1 MTSVSGIGRSLRFPG
16 GRRRH
21 DEPATRAQ
29 ARAERRVELRRAL
42 AEHKA
47 TRRERAESPAAQAR
61 MRKRMRGTMILFVVS
76 LAFLVLFPVAAW
88 SAEADGQVDSLIQ
101 LALYLGGLSLLP
113 FAIMTL
119 TSFLRIV
126 VVLSFLR
133 SGLGAQNVPPN
144 IVIIAL
150 ALFLSMFV
158 MGPTIDDIN
167 KNALQPYQADKIEF
181 AVAMERAKEPLKQFM
196 IKQISGSN
204 SREELATFYQLAVDQ
219 KSAVMCTDAD
229 IDRETGATDN
239 CLVTEE
245 QFDEL
250 GDKAPNALPLR
261 VVIPSFIVSELKKA
275 FIMGFAVLLPF
286 LVIDMVISNILLSLG
301 MFMLPPV
308 VISLPFKILLFV
320 LAGGWTMVVKFIVM
334 GFNY

>member
-1 MTSVSGIGRSLRFPG
+1 MTSVAPTARALRF
-16 GRRRH
+16 
-21 DEPATRAQ
+21 
-29 ARAERRVELRRAL
+29 
-42 AEHKA
+42 
-47 TRRERAESPAAQAR
+47 TRRPAREITDAQRAK
-61 MRKRMRGTMILFVVS
+61 MRKRLRGTIVLFCTS

-88 SAEADGQVDSLIQ
+88 SADDQQVDSLIQ

-167 KNALQPYQADKIEF
+167 KNALQPYQADKISFEE
-181 AVAMERAKEPLKQFM
+181 AVSEAKTPLKSFM
-196 IKQISGSN
+196 VKQISGSN
-204 SREELATFYQLAVDQ
+204 SRKEIKTFYTLARDQ
-219 KSAVMCTDAD
+219 DPVPCKTSD
-229 IDRETGATDN
+229 IDVKTGETKA
-239 CLVTEE
+239 CLVTPE
-245 QFDEL
+245 QFEQL
-250 GDKAPNALPLR
+250 GEKAPNALPLR
-261 VVIPSFIVSELKKA
+261 VIIPAFIISELKKA

>member
-1 MTSVSGIGRSLRFPG
+1 MTSVAPTARALRKQ
-16 GRRRH
+16 
-21 DEPATRAQ
+21 RAQ
-29 ARAERRVELRRAL
+29 RP
-42 AEHKA
+42 
-47 TRRERAESPAAQAR
+47 ERAPMTDAHRAKLK
-61 MRKRMRGTMILFVVS
+61 KRLRGTMFMALCS
-76 LAFLVLFPVAAW
+76 LVFLIVFPVAAW
-88 SAEADGQVDSLIQ
+88 SAGSDDKQVDSLIQ

-150 ALFLSMFV
+150 ALFLSLFV
-158 MGPTIDDIN
+158 MGPTIDAIN
-167 KNALQPYQADKIEF
+167 TTALQPYQAHKIDF
-181 AVAMERAKEPLKQFM
+181 PTAVSRAKTPLKGFM
-196 IKQISGSN
+196 VKQIAGSN
-204 SREELATFYQLAVDQ
+204 SRKEIKTFYELAKDQ
-219 KSAVMCTDAD
+219 HPAMCKAHD
-229 IDRETGATDN
+229 IDPKTAETHN
-239 CLVTEE
+239 CLITGE
-245 QFDEL
+245 QYDEL
-250 GDKAPNALPLR
+250 GKNAPNALPLR
-261 VVIPSFIVSELKKA
+261 IIIPSFIISELKKA

>member
-1 MTSVSGIGRSLRFPG
+1 MTSVAPTARALRSPHRPGREITDAQRAKL
-16 GRRRH
+16 RRRI
-21 DEPATRAQ
+21 
-29 ARAERRVELRRAL
+29 
-42 AEHKA
+42 
-47 TRRERAESPAAQAR
+47 
-61 MRKRMRGTMILFVVS
+61 RGTFVLFFTS

-88 SAEADGQVDSLIQ
+88 SADDKQVDSLIQ

-150 ALFLSMFV
+150 ALFLSLFV
-158 MGPTIDDIN
+158 MGPTIDEIN
-167 KNALQPYQADKIEF
+167 KNALQPYQADKISFEE
-181 AVAMERAKEPLKQFM
+181 AVSEAKTPLKGFM
-196 IKQISGSN
+196 VKQISGSN
-204 SREELATFYQLAVDQ
+204 SRKEIKTFYTLARDQ
-219 KSAVMCTDAD
+219 SPVSCKTPD
-229 IDRETGATDN
+229 IDFKTGETKN
-239 CLVTEE
+239 CLVTPE
-245 QFDEL
+245 QFEQL
-250 GDKAPNALPLR
+250 GEKAPNALPMR
-261 VVIPSFIVSELKKA
+261 VIIPAFIISELKKA

>member
-1 MTSVSGIGRSLRFPG
+1 MTSVAPTARALRSLR
-16 GRRRH
+16 R
-21 DEPATRAQ
+21 PAREITDAQRA
-29 ARAERRVELRRAL
+29 
-42 AEHKA
+42 K
-47 TRRERAESPAAQAR
+47 
-61 MRKRMRGTMILFVVS
+61 MRKRMRGTIVLFFTS
-76 LAFLVLFPVAAW
+76 LAFLILFPVAAW
-88 SAEADGQVDSLIQ
+88 SADDQQVDSLIQ

-167 KNALQPYQADKIEF
+167 ENALQPYQADKISFEE
-181 AVAMERAKEPLKQFM
+181 AVNEAKTPLKSFM
-196 IKQISGSN
+196 VKQISGSN
-204 SREELATFYQLAVDQ
+204 SRKEIKTFYTLARDQ
-219 KSAVMCTDAD
+219 KPVPCKTSD
-229 IDRETGATDN
+229 IDVKTGETKA
-239 CLVTEE
+239 CLVTPE
-245 QFDEL
+245 QFDQL

-261 VVIPSFIVSELKKA
+261 VIIPAFIISELKKA

>member
-1 MTSVSGIGRSLRFPG
+1 MTSVAPTTRAP
-16 GRRRH
+16 RRRKRSQLT
-21 DEPATRAQ
+21 DAQ
-29 ARAERRVELRRAL
+29 QIKL
-42 AEHKA
+42 
-47 TRRERAESPAAQAR
+47 
-61 MRKRMRGTMILFVVS
+61 RKRLRGTLAMMLCS
-76 LAFLVLFPVAAW
+76 LAFLVIFPVAAW
-88 SAEADGQVDSLIQ
+88 SADDKQVDSLIQ
-101 LALYLGGLSLLP
+101 LALYLGALSLLP

-144 IVIIAL
+144 IVVIAL
-150 ALFLSMFV
+150 ALFLSLFV
-158 MGPTIDDIN
+158 MGPTIDQIN
-167 KNALQPYQADKIEF
+167 EKALQPFQADKISFEE
-181 AVAMERAKEPLKQFM
+181 AVTEAKGPLKQFM

-204 SREELATFYQLAVDQ
+204 SRKEIKTFYTLALDQ
-219 KSAVMCTDAD
+219 KPVLCKATD
-229 IDRETGATDN
+229 IDTATGETGQ
-239 CLVTEE
+239 CLVTPE
-245 QFDEL
+245 QFDAL
-250 GDKAPNALPLR
+250 GAKAPNALPLK
-261 VVIPSFIVSELKKA
+261 VLIPAFIISELKKA

-320 LAGGWTMVVKFIVM
+320 LAGGWTLVVKFIVM

>member
-1 MTSVSGIGRSLRFPG
+1 MTSVAP
-16 GRRRH
+16 
-21 DEPATRAQ
+21 T
-29 ARAERRVELRRAL
+29 ARALRSPRRPA
-42 AEHKA
+42 
-47 TRRERAESPAAQAR
+47 REITDAQR
-61 MRKRMRGTMILFVVS
+61 TKLKKRMRGTIVLFLSS

-88 SAEADGQVDSLIQ
+88 SADDKQVDSLIQ

-150 ALFLSMFV
+150 ALFLSLFV
-158 MGPTIDDIN
+158 MGPTVDAIN
-167 KNALQPYQADKIEF
+167 KNALQPYQADKISFEE
-181 AVAMERAKEPLKQFM
+181 AVSEAKTPLKGFM
-196 IKQISGSN
+196 VKQISGSN
-204 SREELATFYQLAVDQ
+204 SRKEIKTFYSLARDQ
-219 KSAVMCTDAD
+219 KSTVACKTSD
-229 IDRETGATDN
+229 IDVKTGETKN
-239 CLVTEE
+239 CLITPE
-245 QFDEL
+245 QFEQL
-250 GDKAPNALPLR
+250 GEKAPNALPIR
-261 VVIPSFIVSELKKA
+261 VIIPAFIISELKKA

>member
-1 MTSVSGIGRSLRFPG
+1 MTSVTTSTIGAML
-16 GRRRH
+16 RRRRETL
-21 DEPATRAQ
+21 DPAELAVRT
-29 ARAERRVELRRAL
+29 AR
-42 AEHKA
+42 
-47 TRRERAESPAAQAR
+47 T
-61 MRKRMRGTMILFVVS
+61 RKRMRGTIIMFCIS
-76 LAFLVLFPVAAW
+76 LAYLIVFPIAAW
-88 SAEADGQVDSLIQ
+88 SADDAQVDSLIQ

-133 SGLGAQNVPPN
+133 SGIGAQNVPPN

-150 ALFLSMFV
+150 ALFLSLFV
-158 MGPTIDDIN
+158 MGPTIDTIN
-167 KNALQPYQADKIEF
+167 EKALQPYQADEISFEE
-181 AVAMERAKEPLKQFM
+181 AIVEAKTPLKGFM
-196 IKQISGSN
+196 TKQISGSN
-204 SREELATFYQLAVDQ
+204 SRKEIGTFYKLALDQ
-219 KSAVMCTDAD
+219 KPVMCRDGQVNMKTG
-229 IDRETGATDN
+229 ETKS
-239 CLVTEE
+239 CMVTED
-245 QFDEL
+245 QFEAL
-250 GDKAPNALPLR
+250 GGQAANSLPLR
-261 VVIPSFIVSELKKA
+261 VIIPAFIISELKKA

-320 LAGGWTMVVKFIVM
+320 LSGGWTLVVKFLVM

>member
-1 MTSVSGIGRSLRFPG
+1 MTSAAPTARDLP
-16 GRRRH
+16 RRR
-21 DEPATRAQ
+21 D
-29 ARAERRVELRRAL
+29 ARAAMTDEHRAKL
-42 AEHKA
+42 
-47 TRRERAESPAAQAR
+47 
-61 MRKRMRGTMILFVVS
+61 RKRLRGTMIMCAVS
-76 LAFLVLFPVAAW
+76 LAYLVIFPVAAW
-88 SAEADGQVDSLIQ
+88 SADDKQVDSLIQ

-150 ALFLSMFV
+150 ALFLSLFV
-158 MGPTIDDIN
+158 MGPTIDQIN
-167 KNALQPYQADKIEF
+167 AEALQPYQQDKISFED
-181 AVAMERAKEPLKQFM
+181 AVVKAKGPLKQFM
-196 IKQISGSN
+196 IKQISGST
-204 SREELATFYQLAVDQ
+204 SRKEIKTFYTLAKEQHPVACRAQ
-219 KSAVMCTDAD
+219 D
-229 IDRETGATDN
+229 IDAKTGATKN
-239 CLVTEE
+239 CLITEA
-245 QFDEL
+245 QYDEL
-250 GDKAPNALPLR
+250 GAKAPNALPLR
-261 VVIPSFIVSELKKA
+261 VIIPAFIISELKKA